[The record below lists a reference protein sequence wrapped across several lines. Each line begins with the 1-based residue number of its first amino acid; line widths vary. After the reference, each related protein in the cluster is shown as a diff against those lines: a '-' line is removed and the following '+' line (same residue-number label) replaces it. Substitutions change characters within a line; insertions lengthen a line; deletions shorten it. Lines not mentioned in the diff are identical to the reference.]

1 VLLLGS
7 QYEALELSMN
17 GKNRPP
23 VEADTNPLDN
33 HQQLG
38 KKAYKKPE
46 FRFEKV
52 FETMALACGKIAIT
66 QQNCRGRRRRSS

>member
-1 VLLLGS
+1 
-7 QYEALELSMN
+7 MN
-17 GKNRPP
+17 SKNRPP
-23 VEADTNPLDN
+23 AEAERSFLD
-33 HQQLG
+33 QPRAE
-38 KKAYKKPE
+38 KKPYCKPE

>member
-1 VLLLGS
+1 
-7 QYEALELSMN
+7 MN
-17 GKNRPP
+17 SKNRPP
-23 VEADTNPLDN
+23 AGPETNPLES
-33 HQQLG
+33 HYQG
-38 KKAYKKPE
+38 KKPYKKPE